1 MQSRSPFENFEQQ
14 FGSPYQDDEVIAEPT
29 NEFMNA
35 RYLREEPAK
44 HLPMQ
49 QKRIITILPKQSQP
63 VKRIVSRPIQ
73 KVYRVK
79 ESPGSQQQ
87 TYRVVQPLVSD
98 WTSSK
103 IVYSNFFQMPSP
115 SQATQRQIKQM
126 YYNEPVQEIHMQP
139 KSGPLVRQVSE
150 EPRYVP
156 IAPTVDI
163 KAEPQV
169 SLSSKHI

>member
-1 MQSRSPFENFEQQ
+1 
-14 FGSPYQDDEVIAEPT
+14 
-29 NEFMNA
+29 
-35 RYLREEPAK
+35 
-44 HLPMQ
+44 
-49 QKRIITILPKQSQP
+49 
-63 VKRIVSRPIQ
+63 
-73 KVYRVK
+73 
-79 ESPGSQQQ
+79 
-87 TYRVVQPLVSD
+87 
-98 WTSSK
+98 
-103 IVYSNFFQMPSP
+103 MPSP